1 MSNVVCRM
9 SYVEC
14 RMSNVECRIS
24 NVGCRISDVGYRIS
38 DVRHWMPDVG
48 CLMSDVGCRISD
60 VRCWFWMWDI
70 KCRMSDGTYK
80 LPYVCGRCFDD
91 ITFCASKL
99 RGFFLSS
106 PVAMNFSRRSPE
118 KFRWKI
124 FAGEDFQPLVV
135 LVVLGHLHGK
145 LLVIHR
151 S

>member
-9 SYVEC
+9 SNVGC
-14 RMSNVECRIS
+14 RMSNLGCRMSDVESRMSDVECPMSGDR
-24 NVGCRISDVGYRIS
+24 
-38 DVRHWMPDVG
+38 

-80 LPYVCGRCFDD
+80 LPYVCGSCFDD
-91 ITFCASKL
+91 VTCSFCASKL

-106 PVAMNFSRRSPE
+106 PLAINFSRRSPE

-135 LVVLGHLHGK
+135 LVVLGHFHGK
-145 LLVIHR
+145 LLVINTSASHE
-151 S
+151 